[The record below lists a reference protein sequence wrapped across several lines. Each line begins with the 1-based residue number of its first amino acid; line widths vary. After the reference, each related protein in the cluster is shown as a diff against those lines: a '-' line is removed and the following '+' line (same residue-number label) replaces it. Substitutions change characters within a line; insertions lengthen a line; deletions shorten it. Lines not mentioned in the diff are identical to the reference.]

1 MNSKF
6 CETRYTDR
14 IHSWFTRLG
23 TCSTILYYYS
33 CRELLESMQ
42 AGTLEPEVA
51 FLNASLVLLFFLIF
65 LFYLI
70 YLSIYST
77 TGSQLFLNA
86 PDSRYFPSSS
96 SCTQDTCAQVPRLF
110 DHTYSSF
117 RARLQL
123 LRVQTCKIMS
133 CYLFNLLC
141 YYGSH
146 FQLQLLISVC
156 LVTRLLSL

>member
-1 MNSKF
+1 M
-6 CETRYTDR
+6 
-14 IHSWFTRLG
+14 IHKIRN
-23 TCSTILYYYS
+23 
-33 CRELLESMQ
+33 LL
-42 AGTLEPEVA
+42 
-51 FLNASLVLLFFLIF
+51 NYIILLFLQGTIGKYASWDIGARSCIPQCFTCTIILSYIS
-65 LFYLI
+65 LLS

-123 LRVQTCKIMS
+123 LWLQTCKIMS